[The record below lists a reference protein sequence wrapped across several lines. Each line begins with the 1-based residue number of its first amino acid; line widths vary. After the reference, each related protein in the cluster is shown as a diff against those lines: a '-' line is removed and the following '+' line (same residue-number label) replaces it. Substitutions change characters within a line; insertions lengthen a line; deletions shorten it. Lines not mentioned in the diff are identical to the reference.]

1 MGTNSKHLKFKLKHE
16 GVIWDAT
23 AFWKGD
29 EFDRLTNKM
38 NFVYN
43 IGVNYWKGKQN
54 LSLNIL
60 DFAPG

>member
-1 MGTNSKHLKFKLKHE
+1 
-16 GVIWDAT
+16 

-29 EFDRLTNKM
+29 EFDRLTHKM